1 VLQRL
6 AAIMREHAIAM
17 PVDLTLM
24 FKALMTLEGLGRQYD
39 PQFQLIAHIRPL
51 IERAIS
57 ERYQPA
63 AALRR
68 GQATLNSFFGMV
80 TSVPRDFARLVRDA
94 RRGRMR
100 VDLDLKRLDTFG
112 DRLDSAIDRMTIGI
126 MTASLVIGSSI
137 AMTVPGGPAVFGM
150 SLLTLIGWI
159 GYVIAFFNSLWIIGA
174 IWRSGR
180 R

>member
-1 VLQRL
+1 
-6 AAIMREHAIAM
+6 
-17 PVDLTLM
+17 
-24 FKALMTLEGLGRQYD
+24 
-39 PQFQLIAHIRPL
+39 
-51 IERAIS
+51 
-57 ERYQPA
+57 
-63 AALRR
+63 
-68 GQATLNSFFGMV
+68 MV

-137 AMTVPGGPAVFGM
+137 AMTVPGGPTVFGM